1 MSHAPELDAA
11 GLPEELSP
19 LDQLLHRG
27 EANPRTRSGIMTLE
41 LLDAT
46 PDWEVFRNRFEN
58 ASRKVLRLRQKV
70 VTPTLPT
77 AAPRWVVD
85 PDFNLDFHLRRVRVP
100 EPGTMRQVMDLAE
113 VAAQSPLDIS
123 RPLWT
128 ATLVEGVQNG
138 RAALMVH
145 LSHAVT
151 DGVGGV
157 EMFANLYDLERDPP
171 KQETAPL
178 PIPSDLSPNDLMRQ
192 GITRLPGTVVG
203 GMRDILLGTV
213 QAVGHLVRDPV
224 SRLGSAVDYAM
235 SGARVM
241 GPVADPSPLLR
252 RRSLSSRSEA
262 IDIEFGDMHRAAKA
276 AGGSINDAYLAGLCG
291 ALRLYHQAKGIP
303 VDTLPMAVPVNVRSD
318 ADPAG
323 GNRFAG
329 VNLAA
334 PIGLTDPE
342 ARIRNIRS
350 QMTRKRDER
359 ALDMVG
365 AIAPVVSLL
374 PDTVLETMAGSIV
387 NSDVQAS
394 NVPVYAADTFMAGAK
409 VLRQYGLGPLPGVAM
424 MVVLISRSGYCTITV
439 RYDRA
444 SVTDPDLLANCLLRG
459 FDEVLALGGDGRASP
474 VTFATAPAASGA
486 APPAAVDEPS
496 PLSPNGSAAQ

>member
-1 MSHAPELDAA
+1 MSNVPELDAA
-11 GLPEELSP
+11 GLPEELNA
-19 LDQLLHRG
+19 LDQILHRG
-27 EANPRTRSGIMTLE
+27 EANPRTRSGIMTIE
-41 LLDAT
+41 ILDTT
-46 PDWEVFRNRFEN
+46 PDWDRFRTCFDH

-100 EPGTMRQVMDLAE
+100 EPGTFRQVMDIAE

-128 ATLVEGVQNG
+128 ATLIEGMENG

-151 DGVGGV
+151 DGVGSV
-157 EMFANLYDLERDPP
+157 EMFANLYDLERNPP
-171 KQETAPL
+171 AQQAPPL
-178 PIPSDLSPNDLMRQ
+178 PIPSDLSPNDLMRR
-192 GITRLPGTVVG
+192 GFNRLPGTVVG
-203 GMRDILLGTV
+203 GVRDALFGAA
-213 QAVGHLVRDPV
+213 QAVGHVVRDPV
-224 SRLGSAVDYAM
+224 SRLGSVVEYAM

-241 GPVADPSPLLR
+241 GPVAEPSPLLR

-262 IDIEFGDMHRAAKA
+262 IDIEFGDLHRAAKA
-276 AGGSINDAYLAGLCG
+276 AGGSINDAYLAGVCG
-291 ALRLYHQAKGIP
+291 ALRLYHRAKGVPI
-303 VDTLPMAVPVNVRSD
+303 DALPMAVPVNLRSE

-323 GNRFAG
+323 GNRFVG

-334 PIGLTDPE
+334 PIGLADPE
-342 ARIRNIRS
+342 VRIKDIRS

-365 AIAPVVSLL
+365 AIAPMVGLL
-374 PDTVLETMAGSIV
+374 PDTMLEIIAGSIV

-394 NVPVYAADTFMAGAK
+394 NVPVYAGDTFIAGAK
-409 VLRQYGLGPLPGVAM
+409 VLRQYGIGPLPGVAM
-424 MVVLISRSGYCTITV
+424 MVVLISRSGFCTITA

-444 SVTDPDLLANCLLRG
+444 SITDPDLFAQCLAAG
-459 FDEVLALGGDGRASP
+459 FDEVLALGGDGRVQPA
-474 VTFATAPAASGA
+474 TFVAQSQ
-486 APPAAVDEPS
+486 S
-496 PLSPNGSAAQ
+496 LPLNGSVSR

>member
-1 MSHAPELDAA
+1 MSNPPAVDAA
-11 GLPEELSP
+11 GLPEELNA
-19 LDQLLHRG
+19 LDQILHRG
-27 EANPRTRSGIMTLE
+27 EANPRTRSGILTVE
-41 LLDAT
+41 LLDTT
-46 PDWEVFRNRFEN
+46 PDWATFRARFET

-100 EPGTMRQVMDLAE
+100 EPGTFRQVMDMAE

-128 ATLVEGVQNG
+128 ATLIEGVDGG

-157 EMFANLYDLERDPP
+157 EMFATLYDLERDPP
-171 KQETAPL
+171 SRPVPPL
-178 PIPSDLSPNDLMRQ
+178 PIPSDLSPNDLMRR
-192 GITRLPGTVVG
+192 GFSRLPATVAGGVRGAVVG
-203 GMRDILLGTV
+203 AA
-213 QAVGHLVRDPV
+213 QAVGHVVRDPV
-224 SRLGSAVDYAM
+224 SRLGSAIDYAV
-235 SGARVM
+235 SGARVI
-241 GPVADPSPLLR
+241 GPVAPPSPILR

-262 IDIEFGDMHRAAKA
+262 IDIEFGVLHRAAKA

-291 ALRLYHQAKGIP
+291 ALRRYHQALGVP
-303 VDTLPMAVPVNVRSD
+303 VDTLPMAVPVNLRSD

-334 PIGLTDPE
+334 PIGLADP
-342 ARIRNIRS
+342 AVRIANIRS
-350 QMTRKRDER
+350 QMIRKRDER
-359 ALDMVG
+359 ALDLVG
-365 AIAPVVSLL
+365 AIAPLVGLL

-394 NVPVYAADTFMAGAK
+394 NVPVYAGDTFIAGAK

-424 MVVLISRSGYCTITV
+424 MVVLISRSGYCTVTV

-444 SVTDPDLLANCLLRG
+444 SVTDPDLFARSLLAG
-459 FDEVLALGGDGRASP
+459 FDEVLALGGGGRAVP
-474 VTFATAPAASGA
+474 ATFAAAL
-486 APPAAVDEPS
+486 E
-496 PLSPNGSAAQ
+496 NGSAAQ